1 MLEIR
6 VRVFEKVF
14 ESESFEKFFPFFNF
28 KSDFQPR
35 IKRDF
40 DPFQLLLFC
49 EIKLRGMSISSDI
62 SIRIQFKNS
71 SNPSPPPSRF
81 VSLSDS
87 NWSQRSAGY
96 SNEVPATRKKKK
108 KEKMEREEEERR
120 CESICERRVSSSLGA
135 LGSLCENGMPG
146 NDTEG
151 DTYLPPR
158 WSPTRG
164 SPRDREKRKFWPRLH
179 LVPVQPPIHH
189 SNLSHGLA
197 SLAPPATYASGKR
210 ETERSL
216 ARSRNACAGRC
227 TRGKKLKSSP
237 PS

>member
-1 MLEIR
+1 
-6 VRVFEKVF
+6 
-14 ESESFEKFFPFFNF
+14 
-28 KSDFQPR
+28 
-35 IKRDF
+35 
-40 DPFQLLLFC
+40 
-49 EIKLRGMSISSDI
+49 
-62 SIRIQFKNS
+62 
-71 SNPSPPPSRF
+71 
-81 VSLSDS
+81 
-87 NWSQRSAGY
+87 
-96 SNEVPATRKKKK
+96 
-108 KEKMEREEEERR
+108 MEREEEERR

-216 ARSRNACAGRC
+216 ARETHVPAVAHAV
-227 TRGKKLKSSP
+227 KS
-237 PS
+237 